1 MRRES
6 WAGCEFRSIVLVA
19 TLWLLTM
26 GCGQPSGS
34 AKKLYP
40 DSMTFEDKERYEKT
54 ESSLTRLEHMNERL
68 NGTVIE
74 QNKTIRH
81 LSQPTDQLM
90 KPNAN
95 TQPRAQTT
103 ATLGGGCFWCV
114 EAVFEQ
120 IKGVQSVVSGY
131 AGGTTENPTYDEV
144 CQGTTGHA
152 EICQIHYDPDVISY
166 ETLLEVFWLCHDPT
180 TLNQQGNDIGTQYR
194 SIILYEDESQKKV
207 AATAITKATAKFS
220 DKIVTEVVPLK
231 KFYIAEEYHQ
241 DYFAKNPNDP
251 YCAVTIPPKLLKIKN
266 LNVYT
271 PNP

>member
-1 MRRES
+1 MLECH
-6 WAGCEFRSIVLVA
+6 WSIGKLHLAVIPA
-19 TLWLLTM
+19 TLWLLIT
-26 GCGQPSGS
+26 GCNQST
-34 AKKLYP
+34 
-40 DSMTFEDKERYEKT
+40 DNDKE
-54 ESSLTRLEHMNERL
+54 MA
-68 NGTVIE
+68 
-74 QNKTIRH
+74 
-81 LSQPTDQLM
+81 
-90 KPNAN
+90 KPNNNAKE
-95 TQPRAQTT
+95 PAT

-120 IKGVQSVVSGY
+120 IKGVKSVVSGY

-194 SIILYEDESQKKV
+194 SIILYEDESQKKATEAAIAK
-207 AATAITKATAKFS
+207 AATKFT
-220 DKIVTEVVPLK
+220 DKIVTEVVPLR
-231 KFYIAEEYHQ
+231 KFYTAEECHQ
-241 DYFAKNPNDP
+241 NYYAKNPDDP

-266 LNVYT
+266 LDVYS

>member
-1 MRRES
+1 
-6 WAGCEFRSIVLVA
+6 
-19 TLWLLTM
+19 M

-81 LSQPTDQLM
+81 LSQQIEQLM

-241 DYFAKNPNDP
+241 DYFAKHPNDP
-251 YCAVTIPPKLLKIKN
+251 YCAVTIPPKLLKIMN
-266 LNVYT
+266 LDVYT

>member
-1 MRRES
+1 
-6 WAGCEFRSIVLVA
+6 
-19 TLWLLTM
+19 

-81 LSQPTDQLM
+81 LSQQIEQLM

>member
-1 MRRES
+1 
-6 WAGCEFRSIVLVA
+6 
-19 TLWLLTM
+19 M

-81 LSQPTDQLM
+81 LSQQIEQLM

-166 ETLLEVFWLCHDPT
+166 ETLLEIFWLCHDPT

-251 YCAVTIPPKLLKIKN
+251 YCAVTIPPTLLKIKN